1 MFDPSSDRPV
11 DLAVDLPVDLAVDPA
26 AGAGYELSLRLR
38 DPEVIAELRAIADPR
53 ERAEHAVTAL
63 RIGLL
68 AMRSARGQV
77 DADAVRGQVDRMLI
91 ELRKG
96 LEQHRDHLSL
106 ELGSALRSYFDPKD
120 GRFEERVRALVKDD
134 GELATVIR
142 QQVEGSDSAL
152 ARTLA
157 MHVGAES
164 PLLRQLDP
172 CNVQG
177 LVGNVQRLVEDAL
190 GAQRKVILG
199 EFSLDNGE
207 GALARLVGELTKSH
221 GQLGEALEQR
231 IALVVRE
238 FSLDDDAS
246 ALSRLVRRVERAQQ
260 QITDELTLDSET
272 SALARMRR
280 ELIGIAEKQGQALA
294 EIQERVKVEL
304 AKLTER
310 RDERAKT
317 TAHGG
322 DFESALL
329 RWLERRAHESG
340 DVFEATGAA
349 PGAIKNSKVGDA
361 VVELGPDARA
371 AGARIVF
378 EAKESASTRLAAA
391 REEIETARKNRSAEV
406 GVFVLSVRSAPPGWE
421 RFRAIGSDLFV
432 VWDAEDE
439 RTDVFLEAA
448 LAVARALCA
457 RARADAGCDVDFD
470 AFERAI
476 RDVEKQIEGL
486 DEIKTSAGT
495 IESSVAR
502 IKRRADILET
512 NLRRAVGK
520 LDESREAV
528 ARELAGGSES

>member
-1 MFDPSSDRPV
+1 MQAAAPSQLDLDAALEPGEPAPV
-11 DLAVDLPVDLAVDPA
+11 ER
-26 AGAGYELSLRLR
+26 GAGYELALRLR
-38 DPEVIAELRAIADPR
+38 DPEVIAELAAIADPR
-53 ERAEHAVTAL
+53 ERAEHAATAL

-157 MHVGAES
+157 THVGETS

-172 CNVQG
+172 ANAQG

-221 GQLGEALEQR
+221 GQLGEALEKR

-238 FSLDDDAS
+238 FSLDDEGS
-246 ALSRLVRRVERAQQ
+246 ALSRLVHRVERAQQ
-260 QITDELTLDSET
+260 QITDELTLDSDT

-280 ELIGIAEKQGQALA
+280 ELLGIAEKQDKALA

-329 RWLERRAHESG
+329 RWLERRAHDAG
-340 DVFEATGAA
+340 DVFEATGAV

-361 VVELGPDARA
+361 VVELGPEHRA
-371 AGARIVF
+371 SGARIVF
-378 EAKESASTRLAAA
+378 EAKESTATRLAGA
-391 REEIETARKNRSAEV
+391 REEIDVARRNRSAEV
-406 GVFVLSVRSAPPGWE
+406 GVFVLSARSAPEGWE
-421 RFRAIGSDLFV
+421 RFRVIGPDVFLT
-432 VWDAEDE
+432 WDAEDAN
-439 RTDVFLEAA
+439 TDVFLEAA
-448 LAVARALCA
+448 LAVARALCT
-457 RARADAGCDVDFD
+457 RARHAGETEIDLDG
-470 AFERAI
+470 FERAI
-476 RDVEKQIEGL
+476 REVEKQIEGL

-495 IESSVAR
+495 IEGSVAR
-502 IKRRADILET
+502 IKKRAEILET
-512 NLRRAVGK
+512 NLRRAVAK
-520 LDESREAV
+520 LEETREAV
-528 ARELAGGSES
+528 GREVASGQAG